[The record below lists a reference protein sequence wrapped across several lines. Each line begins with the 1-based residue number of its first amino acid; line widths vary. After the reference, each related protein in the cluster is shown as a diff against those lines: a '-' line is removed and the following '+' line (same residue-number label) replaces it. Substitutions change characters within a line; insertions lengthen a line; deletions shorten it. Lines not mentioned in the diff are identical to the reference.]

1 MTAGSEMLRK
11 IPITYIIAR
20 AKEIHAELLENTKRS
35 PEFIDFPLL
44 KEAENIHFYLFGSA
58 PSAIFKNYVQAVREH
73 TKQDSLL
80 AGWPG
85 VTYPEKTKNSL

>member
-20 AKEIHAELLENTKRS
+20 AKEIHVELLENKRRS
-35 PEFIDFPLL
+35 PELIDFPLL
-44 KEAENIHFYLFGSA
+44 KEAENIHFYLFGST
-58 PSAIFKNYVQAVREH
+58 PSAIFRNYVQAIREH
-73 TKQDSLL
+73 TRQDNLL

-85 VTYPEKTKNSL
+85 VPYVSG